1 MLKAKAFQTHSDFKR
16 AFVSIF
22 LRLALLVK
30 QLLAA
35 VIHRAVLMLKA
46 KAFQS
51 HSDFKRA
58 FVSIFLRLA

>member
-1 MLKAKAFQTHSDFKR
+1 MLKSQNVSNTLIKR

-35 VIHRAVLMLKA
+35 VILSTMLMLKVNI
-46 KAFQS
+46 
-51 HSDFKRA
+51 FKRT
-58 FVSIFLRLA
+58 LY

>member
-35 VIHRAVLMLKA
+35 VIRRVVL
-46 KAFQS
+46 
-51 HSDFKRA
+51 
-58 FVSIFLRLA
+58 ILRR

>member
-35 VIHRAVLMLKA
+35 VIHRAVLMLKV
-46 KAFQS
+46 KAFQTHFFS
-51 HSDFKRA
+51 
-58 FVSIFLRLA
+58 